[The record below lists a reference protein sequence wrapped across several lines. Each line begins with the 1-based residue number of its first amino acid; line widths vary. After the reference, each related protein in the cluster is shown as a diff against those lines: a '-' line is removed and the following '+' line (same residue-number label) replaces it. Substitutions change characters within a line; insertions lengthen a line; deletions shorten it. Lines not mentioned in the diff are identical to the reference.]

1 MRKELILKT
10 VQEIP
15 GVSFNEICR
24 KTKLSNGVVSHYIL
38 QLVKEKKLDKFGDGR
53 TKYFQPKVP
62 LRDREIIVILRN
74 TTNREIFKLLMKSAT
89 AVTSEQISI
98 KIKKSRATVSTSLK
112 TMQKKTLIER
122 TIMNKKTKL
131 SADIGFKINQRDLFE
146 VFILKYNI

>member
-1 MRKELILKT
+1 MRKQLIVKT

-74 TTNREIFKLLMKSAT
+74 TTNREIFKC
-89 AVTSEQISI
+89 
-98 KIKKSRATVSTSLK
+98 
-112 TMQKKTLIER
+112 
-122 TIMNKKTKL
+122 
-131 SADIGFKINQRDLFE
+131 
-146 VFILKYNI
+146 

>member
-1 MRKELILKT
+1 MRKQLIVKT

-74 TTNREIFKLLMKSAT
+74 TTNREIFRLLMKSAT

-98 KIKKSRATVSTSLK
+98 KIKKSRSTVSTSLK
-112 TMQKKTLIER
+112 TLQKKILEIN
-122 TIMNKKTKL
+122 IFFSAQNKE
-131 SADIGFKINQRDLFE
+131 N
-146 VFILKYNI
+146 IL

>member
-1 MRKELILKT
+1 MRKQLIVKT

-74 TTNREIFKLLMKSAT
+74 TTNREIFRLLMKSAT

-98 KIKKSRATVSTSLK
+98 KIKKSRSTVSTSLK
-112 TMQKKTLIER
+112 TLQKKTLIER

-131 SADIGFKINQRDLFE
+131 SSDIGFKIKDRDFFE
-146 VFILKYNI
+146 VFVLKYNI